1 MKPSE
6 TFPSQKIINGQW
18 GYCYDPDKKMMLGGY
33 SADGMTFTHTFTV
46 TGLAKDDVMFAVAL
60 CGLMYGK
67 NRKPDDPDDAEDEDP
82 VILPDI
88 FDSLFEAHLRQ
99 FRSFFVPPFPE

>member
-1 MKPSE
+1 MKSTQTYPN
-6 TFPSQKIINGQW
+6 QKLVNGQW
-18 GYCYDPDKKMMLGGY
+18 GFTYNQTMRTMLGGY

-67 NRKPDDPDDAEDEDP
+67 NRNVVTSYRELVGGDDSNWR
-82 VILPDI
+82 L
-88 FDSLFEAHLRQ
+88 LRYD
-99 FRSFFVPPFPE
+99 VELHNN

>member
-1 MKPSE
+1 MKPVQ
-6 TFPSQKIINGQW
+6 TYRSQKLVNGQW
-18 GYCYDPDKKMMLGGY
+18 GYTYDQAKGLMQGGY

-67 NRKPDDPDDAEDEDP
+67 NREVVTTYRELVGEDESCWRLYRYD
-82 VILPDI
+82 VEL
-88 FDSLFEAHLRQ
+88 HNK
-99 FRSFFVPPFPE
+99 